1 MVHAVRLNK
10 KTPCTK
16 TGTCMN
22 CLSADRIC
30 SSYVK
35 LGYQGNINRIKIVI
49 VDQDLGY

>member
-1 MVHAVRLNK
+1 
-10 KTPCTK
+10 
-16 TGTCMN
+16 MN